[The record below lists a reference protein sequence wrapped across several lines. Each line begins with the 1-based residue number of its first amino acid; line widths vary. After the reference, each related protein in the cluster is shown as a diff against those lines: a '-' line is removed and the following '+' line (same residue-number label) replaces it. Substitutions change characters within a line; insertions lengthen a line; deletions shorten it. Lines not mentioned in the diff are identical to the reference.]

1 MYKTL
6 LRCHSFP
13 LRMFHLV
20 LLAVMKILLGEHVE
34 LTVQPARFI
43 PEKAHKCKHTFKKNK
58 NKKIDNYA
66 TSCMFKRDTCKQHV
80 LIRNIVTLRSCLNMA
95 QCKKHS
101 GPAVNGCTTQFGTW
115 HSLV

>member
-43 PEKAHKCKHTFKKNK
+43 PEKAQMQT
-58 NKKIDNYA
+58 
-66 TSCMFKRDTCKQHV
+66 HV
-80 LIRNIVTLRSCLNMA
+80 
-95 QCKKHS
+95 
-101 GPAVNGCTTQFGTW
+101 
-115 HSLV
+115 

>member
-43 PEKAHKCKHTFKKNK
+43 PEKAQMQT
-58 NKKIDNYA
+58 
-66 TSCMFKRDTCKQHV
+66 HV
-80 LIRNIVTLRSCLNMA
+80 L
-95 QCKKHS
+95 KKKKKK
-101 GPAVNGCTTQFGTW
+101 
-115 HSLV
+115 